1 MLIPLKKKQNAIKSD
16 NDENQHVTVNA
27 TNHKDDDDD
36 DTKNSHDHENS
47 NGSTKSNPVSVEER
61 LKALID
67 TNKLACLLCKR
78 QFDSIDIL
86 NKHTVK
92 SDLHKVKGLMRFVL
106 IFGEQFYKW
115 LNF

>member
-1 MLIPLKKKQNAIKSD
+1 MLLTFNATQKKSD
-16 NDENQHVTVNA
+16 NDE
-27 TNHKDDDDD
+27 NHKDDDDD
-36 DTKNSHDHENS
+36 ETNNSQDHENS
-47 NGSTKSNPVSVEER
+47 NGSTKSNEVSVEER

-92 SDLHKVKGLMRFVL
+92 SDLHKVCYTVFSILEEVCTHK
-106 IFGEQFYKW
+106 
-115 LNF
+115 